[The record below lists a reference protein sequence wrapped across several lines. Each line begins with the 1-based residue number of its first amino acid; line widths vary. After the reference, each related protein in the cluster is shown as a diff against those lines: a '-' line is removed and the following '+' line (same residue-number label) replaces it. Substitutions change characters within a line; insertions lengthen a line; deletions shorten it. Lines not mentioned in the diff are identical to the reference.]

1 MKSLTRVELDAL
13 LRVARLR
20 SESDYLMFKLAFYH
34 GLRISEVLSLSA
46 ENIVGGCLII
56 QRLKGSKRTI
66 QPLPADDREAIEK
79 LAANGGPFFMICR
92 KTAWLHMKE
101 YGREAGIPEYK
112 CTPHKLKHTA
122 GVLGLKGGMTLPEVQ
137 ARLGHVSGSSTM
149 VYLQVDEDDASKA
162 FAKAVGA

>member
-101 YGREAGIPEYK
+101 YAAEAGVPAFK
-112 CTPHKLKHTA
+112 AHPHVLKHTC
-122 GVLGLKGGMTLPEVQ
+122 GKLGLLGGMTLPELQ
-137 ARLGHVSGSSTM
+137 TRLGHKSGSSTM
-149 VYLQVDEDDASKA
+149 VYLQTDDEQASKA
-162 FAKAVGA
+162 FAAAVGA